1 MSEVAEL
8 AAPEPV
14 EVDDVNST
22 ITVPHW
28 GITLRRLYGAAL
40 ASQTNPIPG
49 SRRDYT
55 VLFKGA
61 PIATIFVRQHDDI

>member
-1 MSEVAEL
+1 MSEVIE

-14 EVDDVNST
+14 EVNDVNST

-40 ASQTNPIPG
+40 ASQPNPIPG

-55 VLFKGA
+55 VLFKDT
-61 PIATIFVRQHDDI
+61 PIATIFVRQHDDN

>member
-1 MSEVAEL
+1 MSEVL
-8 AAPEPV
+8 DREPI
-14 EVDDVNST
+14 EVDDATST
-22 ITVPHW
+22 IVTPHW
-28 GITLRRLYGAAL
+28 GVTLRTLFGAAL

-55 VLFKGA
+55 VLHKGA